1 MPKAQETV
9 LEIDLKAL
17 KHNFEY
23 LKSKLQ
29 PSTKFLAVVKA
40 FAYGSDAIEIASYL
54 QNLSVDYFAVAY
66 TNEGIAL
73 REAGITK
80 PILVLHP
87 QTVNFKALIA
97 NCLEPSIYNSKI
109 LNEFVTIASAEKQ
122 SDYPIH
128 VKFNTGLNR
137 LGFSENEVDSIIS
150 KLKASKAVKV
160 KSVFSHLAASEDL
173 DEKAFTLNQIETFK
187 NITENF
193 TRQVGYKPILHMSN
207 TSGVLNYP
215 EAHFD
220 MVRCGIGLYGFGN
233 SDKENKHLKPIAT
246 LKTIISQIHTIEQG
260 DSVGY
265 NRAFKSDALLRT
277 ATLPVG
283 HADGIGRQYG
293 NGKGFVTING
303 AKAQII
309 GNVCMDMIMV
319 DITNIDCKEG
329 DEVIV
334 FGKNHTANTFSATAN
349 TISYE
354 IITAISQRVKRLI
367 LNSSNKFFNICVTF
381 LRKLCLNCTN

>member
-1 MPKAQETV
+1 MW
-9 LEIDLKAL
+9 
-17 KHNFEY
+17 Y
-23 LKSKLQ
+23 
-29 PSTKFLAVVKA
+29 
-40 FAYGSDAIEIASYL
+40 
-54 QNLSVDYFAVAY
+54 
-66 TNEGIAL
+66 
-73 REAGITK
+73 
-80 PILVLHP
+80 
-87 QTVNFKALIA
+87 
-97 NCLEPSIYNSKI
+97 C
-109 LNEFVTIASAEKQ
+109 
-122 SDYPIH
+122 
-128 VKFNTGLNR
+128 
-137 LGFSENEVDSIIS
+137 
-150 KLKASKAVKV
+150 
-160 KSVFSHLAASEDL
+160 
-173 DEKAFTLNQIETFK
+173 
-187 NITENF
+187 
-193 TRQVGYKPILHMSN
+193 
-207 TSGVLNYP
+207 
-215 EAHFD
+215 
-220 MVRCGIGLYGFGN
+220 LYGFGN

-367 LNSSNKFFNICVTF
+367 LN
-381 LRKLCLNCTN
+381 